1 MVNDDK
7 VYQIIYLAKAD
18 KYEYYLPIIQNM
30 IESLKLIDFLPY
42 ENPLTLE
49 LRVQYPSNWKLEE
62 YYSGVTFS
70 SPPESENDSFQE
82 NLLLSVYPAEN
93 KTPEDILIKDE
104 AHFEDF
110 QIIKP
115 INTTIAL
122 ANNPA
127 HMIVFSFTENGV
139 EYKAMKVI
147 TVKDNKVYDIIYF
160 AEPEKFD
167 TYLPTIQKMIESF
180 EILDFIP
187 YENLN
192 DRVKIDH
199 PSYWKIIEED
209 ENNES
214 KVTFSSPPES
224 EYDSFQENLLLSVS
238 PAENKTLD
246 DIVNRSIN
254 DYEQS
259 LVNFNVTQVNITL
272 VNTTS
277 VNSTIQAIKVE
288 YTYGDSQQNNFK
300 VMQVWTIKDDK
311 EYNIKYIAKV
321 NKYSYYLP
329 IIQKVV
335 NSFEII
341 ELPLIERV
349 DFIPYENRVKYGVKI
364 NYSTNWEIIEE
375 DENNVR
381 FSSLPESEYD
391 SFQENLLLSVYP
403 TEKEKYSRLY
413 DLISEEINSYRQKY
427 PDTKNIESNATTIS
441 NISAIVISLTITDI
455 NIQSKIKI
463 LEYITLKEDKVYYIT
478 YFAEPEKYYE
488 YLPIIQ
494 KMVKS
499 FQIATTIKQDYSSI
513 SKIINNSDQAPLI
526 GKTLNEDQLGQ
537 RGLEADGL
545 PVANNPFAIAFNPNT
560 HTIYVSNTRS
570 NTVSVIDGIRHTILA
585 NVSVGKLPY
594 SLAVDLFANTIYVA
608 NTRSNTVSVI
618 DGVTNS
624 VVDTIPVGSRP
635 VDIAVNSATDRVYVA
650 NHDSNTISVIEG
662 STNNVISNITL
673 TKDISQTPF
682 SGMSIAINVY
692 TNKIYVANENSDR
705 VYVIDGRTNIIVDTL
720 EFNGPISV
728 AVNPNINRA
737 YVVENDTRQVSVI
750 DGETNTVLQGI
761 NVGKSPKF
769 IAVNLKTNKIYVTDN
784 LNNTVSVIDGNN
796 TSSKLETIN
805 VGRSPTG
812 LAVDPDTNTIYVANT
827 RSNTI
832 SIVNG
837 TTKNLVA
844 GVTFNIN
851 PPNSG
856 EIHCKGYSIQDNDYI
871 KYDIGTQLTCE
882 AKANNIF
889 PPAKFSFWS
898 VLPPLL
904 FDSWSSDF
912 SSNSNNNNPII
923 TFDVSRYGTMKAT
936 FKELIPSRYM
946 EEITVA
952 TVGSVSAAIIIR
964 TIVEKKKRIRGKA
977 IKRKTHNKLP

>member
-1 MVNDDK
+1 
-7 VYQIIYLAKAD
+7 
-18 KYEYYLPIIQNM
+18 
-30 IESLKLIDFLPY
+30 
-42 ENPLTLE
+42 
-49 LRVQYPSNWKLEE
+49 
-62 YYSGVTFS
+62 
-70 SPPESENDSFQE
+70 
-82 NLLLSVYPAEN
+82 
-93 KTPEDILIKDE
+93 
-104 AHFEDF
+104 
-110 QIIKP
+110 
-115 INTTIAL
+115 
-122 ANNPA
+122 
-127 HMIVFSFTENGV
+127 
-139 EYKAMKVI
+139 
-147 TVKDNKVYDIIYF
+147 
-160 AEPEKFD
+160 
-167 TYLPTIQKMIESF
+167 
-180 EILDFIP
+180 
-187 YENLN
+187 
-192 DRVKIDH
+192 
-199 PSYWKIIEED
+199 
-209 ENNES
+209 
-214 KVTFSSPPES
+214 
-224 EYDSFQENLLLSVS
+224 
-238 PAENKTLD
+238 
-246 DIVNRSIN
+246 
-254 DYEQS
+254 
-259 LVNFNVTQVNITL
+259 
-272 VNTTS
+272 

-288 YTYGDSQQNNFK
+288 YTYGDLQQNNFK
-300 VMQVWTIKDDK
+300 VMQVQTIKDDK
-311 EYNIKYIAKV
+311 VYNVTYTAKV
-321 NKYSYYLP
+321 NKYGYYLP
-329 IIQKVV
+329 TIQKMV

-341 ELPLIERV
+341 ELPLIEQVYFR
-349 DFIPYENRVKYGVKI
+349 PYENGVKYGVKI
-364 NYSTNWEIIEE
+364 NYSTNWKIIEE

-381 FSSLPESEYD
+381 FSSKQESKNE
-391 SFQENLLLSVYP
+391 FQENLLLSVYP

-413 DLISEEINSYRQKY
+413 EIVSEEINSYRQKY

-463 LEYITLKEDKVYYIT
+463 LEYIMQKDDKVYYIT

-526 GKTLNEDQLGQ
+526 RKTLNEDQPSQ

-570 NTVSVIDGIRHTILA
+570 NTVSVIDGIRHSILA

-594 SLAVDLFANTIYVA
+594 SVAIDLLANTIYVA
-608 NTRSNTVSVI
+608 NARSNTVSVI
-618 DGVTNS
+618 DGVTNR

-650 NHDSNTISVIEG
+650 NHDSNTISVVEG

-692 TNKIYVANENSDR
+692 TNKIYVANENSDT

-720 EFNGPISV
+720 ELNGPISV
-728 AVNPNINRA
+728 AVNPNINRI
-737 YVVENDTRQVSVI
+737 YVVENNTRQVSVL
-750 DGETNTVLQGI
+750 DGETNRVLQGM

-769 IAVNLKTNKIYVTDN
+769 IAVNLNTNMIYVTDN

-812 LAVDPDTNTIYVANT
+812 VAVDPDTNTIYVANT

-832 SIVNG
+832 SIING

-856 EIHCKGYSIQDNDYI
+856 EIYCKGYSIQDNNYL

-889 PPAKFSFWS
+889 PPVKFSFFS
-898 VLPPLL
+898 ILPPLS

-912 SSNSNNNNPII
+912 SSNPNNNNPII
-923 TFDVSRYGTMKAT
+923 TFDVSRYGTITAT
-936 FKELIPSRYM
+936 FNEMIPSRYM
-946 EEITVA
+946 EEITFA
-952 TVGSVSAAIIIR
+952 TVGGVSAAIIIR
-964 TIVEKKKRIRGKA
+964 TVYVKRQRIRGKD
-977 IKRKTHNKLP
+977 IKRKAHNELP